1 MSRILEMPP
10 EKKKKMLYSY
20 GMFLASKASNNL
32 RIQNV

>member
-10 EKKKKMLYSY
+10 EKKKMLYSY